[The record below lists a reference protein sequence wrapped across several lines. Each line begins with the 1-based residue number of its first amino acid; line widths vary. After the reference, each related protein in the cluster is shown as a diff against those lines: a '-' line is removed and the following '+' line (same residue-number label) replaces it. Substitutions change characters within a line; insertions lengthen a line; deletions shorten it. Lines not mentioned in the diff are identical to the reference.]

1 MSKAILSK
9 RHTRD
14 GGGKSI
20 NTEEAKVHDV
30 KVRDVMKK
38 LHQDLIKMYQK
49 KHLD

>member
-1 MSKAILSK
+1 MSSQGDLLSK
-9 RHTRD
+9 RHIRD

-38 LHQDLIKMYQK
+38 LHQANKI
-49 KHLD
+49 HL